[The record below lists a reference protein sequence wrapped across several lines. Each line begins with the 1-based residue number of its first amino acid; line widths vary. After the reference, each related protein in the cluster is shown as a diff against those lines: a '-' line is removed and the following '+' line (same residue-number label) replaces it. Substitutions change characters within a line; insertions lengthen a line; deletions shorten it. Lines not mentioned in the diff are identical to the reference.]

1 MVLSSPLEGGAN
13 LTSEALAL
21 LVHARQAWMRLL

>member
-1 MVLSSPLEGGAN
+1 MNPLVR

-21 LVHARQAWMRLL
+21 LWAWGMILILFIVLG